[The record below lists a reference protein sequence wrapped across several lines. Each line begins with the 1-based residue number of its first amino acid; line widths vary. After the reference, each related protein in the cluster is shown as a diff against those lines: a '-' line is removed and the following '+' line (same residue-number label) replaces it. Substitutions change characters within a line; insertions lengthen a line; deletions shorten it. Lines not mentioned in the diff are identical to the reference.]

1 MLDYRAFRV
10 LFILNS
16 SRFIFCFF
24 EFGKYL
30 VNTIYAMKLLK
41 SQICVTITKMEAT
54 VKNTDKL
61 IDLLQNDVIIEIE
74 EYIDD
79 LFEVIA
85 DNKHAGDEEKKQL
98 KEVQELRDEFRVMLQ
113 DAQAG
118 EIDEDECAEI
128 IAEINEMREGED

>member
-1 MLDYRAFRV
+1 
-10 LFILNS
+10 
-16 SRFIFCFF
+16 
-24 EFGKYL
+24 
-30 VNTIYAMKLLK
+30 
-41 SQICVTITKMEAT
+41 MEAT

-128 IAEINEMREGED
+128 IAEINEMREGEG